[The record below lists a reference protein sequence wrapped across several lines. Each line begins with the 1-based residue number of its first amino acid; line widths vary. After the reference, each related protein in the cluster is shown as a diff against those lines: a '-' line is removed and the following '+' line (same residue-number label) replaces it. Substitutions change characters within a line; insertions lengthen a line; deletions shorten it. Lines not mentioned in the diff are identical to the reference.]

1 MGEPTL
7 SSQDPEVYEMIPAA
21 RRGRIAEMLRAR
33 RTVRVSA
40 LSEEF
45 GVSEMTIRRDLE
57 RLESEGLLSRT
68 HGGAIL
74 KQHMVGEP
82 LYVNSVLTHAE
93 EKRRIAAAAAAL
105 IKPGETVFLSSGTT
119 AAQVLRHLDP
129 QLEARVITH
138 NVGAL
143 AEAEGLRI
151 ELILLGGLFRP
162 QSNALEG
169 SVPADL
175 VAGFYASKMLL
186 GADGVSLEEGLTTP
200 SMGVATVE
208 KAMLR
213 QTRGEVLVLVDS
225 SKIGVVADVAICP
238 LDRAD
243 LVIVDDGIEDG
254 VLEELRRLGLQV
266 VVV

>member
-7 SSQDPEVYEMIPAA
+7 PIQESEVHEMIPAA
-21 RRGRIAEMLRAR
+21 RRGRIAEILTAR
-33 RTVRVSA
+33 RTVRVSV

-68 HGGAIL
+68 HGGAIV
-74 KQHMVGEP
+74 KQHMAGEP
-82 LYVNSVLTHAE
+82 FYVNNVLTHAE
-93 EKRRIAAAAAAL
+93 EKRRIAAAAAAM
-105 IKPGETVFLSSGTT
+105 IKSGETVFLSSGTT

-138 NVGAL
+138 NVGAM

-151 ELILLGGLFRP
+151 ELVLLGGLYRS

-169 SVPADL
+169 SLPADL
-175 VAGFYASKMLL
+175 VGSFYASKMLL
-186 GADGVSLEEGLTTP
+186 GADGMSLEEGLTTP
-200 SMGVATVE
+200 SIGIAAVE
-208 KAMLR
+208 RAMLR
-213 QTRGEVLVLVDS
+213 QTRGDVLILADS

-243 LVIVDDGIEDG
+243 VVIVDDGVDDG
-254 VLEELRRLGLQV
+254 VLEELRRLGLRV